1 MSDPVQSEAI
11 EQFIA
16 ITGIE
21 SNGDIEEKVLRLLNV
36 HDNNLNNAI
45 STYFDTGFE
54 SIETA
59 SETVGGNISGS
70 SAVDAREIENDD
82 DMEQL
87 IHRSSM
93 ASRNEMVNL
102 QTQMMM
108 NSLIPR
114 LPKAPQISTRWQLD
128 VGIHTSIIHERE
140 EKEKEKEKQETQ
152 EMENFATTNSSTEN
166 KELLE
171 QEENFENNDRGK
183 DQEKPKSNTS
193 LLNTIYFIL
202 LVIPKSVILVLL
214 ASIKFV
220 FGLGFGSW
228 PSQNP
233 NNFRQ
238 HANFNYE
245 NFHPNYK
252 YLETLLERTT
262 IFNEYEIHE
271 SEFNELHTLC
281 QREYDWL
288 FVVLANDSKESNGFV
303 NKLFSHLAFK
313 RMFAKTN
320 GHYKNTKLFLGN
332 VDHSPEAFEIAK
344 TYKVRKIPY
353 VMLIANVSP
362 SPDIMPSMSVVYK
375 SNLAKMFIEEEE
387 VGLTVQKVTK
397 QLSKNCEKF
406 YPQLIAAKYDKQ
418 EMDISRM
425 IRQQQDDAYL
435 QSLVQDQIKK
445 QQREEEKKLQREAQS
460 LQNIKT
466 LFLLDLFNSGYLHK
480 VSESNE
486 VLKVA
491 VKLPHGKRLVE
502 QFDKSLTVLDF
513 YIFIELKLFVEN
525 LLTEHG
531 LESEEEL
538 IAKVDNLKNELE
550 IIDEVKEKYS
560 TIQDYYKDMGFK
572 FEVVQPY
579 PKKVIAVD
587 ADLQIGS
594 APEFKGANFLIEYII
609 EDDDEEEEGEEG
621 EGEEAK

>member
-1 MSDPVQSEAI
+1 
-11 EQFIA
+11 
-16 ITGIE
+16 
-21 SNGDIEEKVLRLLNV
+21 
-36 HDNNLNNAI
+36 
-45 STYFDTGFE
+45 
-54 SIETA
+54 
-59 SETVGGNISGS
+59 
-70 SAVDAREIENDD
+70 
-82 DMEQL
+82 
-87 IHRSSM
+87 
-93 ASRNEMVNL
+93 
-102 QTQMMM
+102 
-108 NSLIPR
+108 
-114 LPKAPQISTRWQLD
+114 
-128 VGIHTSIIHERE
+128 
-140 EKEKEKEKQETQ
+140 
-152 EMENFATTNSSTEN
+152 
-166 KELLE
+166 
-171 QEENFENNDRGK
+171 
-183 DQEKPKSNTS
+183 
-193 LLNTIYFIL
+193 
-202 LVIPKSVILVLL
+202 
-214 ASIKFV
+214 
-220 FGLGFGSW
+220 
-228 PSQNP
+228 
-233 NNFRQ
+233 
-238 HANFNYE
+238 
-245 NFHPNYK
+245 
-252 YLETLLERTT
+252 
-262 IFNEYEIHE
+262 
-271 SEFNELHTLC
+271 
-281 QREYDWL
+281 
-288 FVVLANDSKESNGFV
+288 
-303 NKLFSHLAFK
+303 
-313 RMFAKTN
+313 MFAKTN

-362 SPDIMPSMSVVYK
+362 SPDIMPSMSIVYK